1 MNLPISIRG
10 ARQHNLQNLNL
21 DLPSGKLIAF
31 SGPSGSG
38 KSSLAFDTL
47 FAESRRRFLDCL
59 SARARQGIEQPDKPD
74 VDSITGLPPALSLE
88 QSARHQHPRTLLGSI
103 TEILDYLRILY
114 AAAGRPHDPETG
126 KELVRQTPDQI
137 ANALATLP
145 EQTRLVLTAPA
156 EALLA
161 QDPAATLGDF
171 QRQGFLRIYWNG
183 EVRDIEELGVPDAPA
198 PDAALVID
206 RIIIRGE
213 SSSSRLADSLQ
224 TALRINPDE
233 VRAVITRPE
242 EEPAVQAFHTRY
254 RNPETGYLLPQLTP
268 RHFSFNS
275 PLGACPACHGT
286 GLNKQENG
294 PCPECRGQRLS
305 PLALAVTM
313 HTPDHAYN
321 LAELTALPLE
331 DMAGET
337 KRLEIPA
344 ALAPALNPV
353 MEEINKRT
361 HFLNELGLSYLSLD
375 RQANTLSGG
384 ELQRARLASQLGGG
398 LSGVLYILD
407 EPTTGLHPSDTDRLL
422 RALQTLRNLGN
433 TVLAVEHDEQ
443 ILRAADHLVDMGPGS
458 GARGG
463 HILAQGSLQDIMAN
477 AESPTGAW
485 FSGTRQM
492 PAPPRRA
499 APSGQLVLTHANRH
513 NLNNITLRLPLGTL
527 TCISGP
533 SGSGKSTLVR
543 DCLIPAL
550 KKDLSGKKGVP
561 RLVQGSERLS
571 RLVVIDQSP
580 IGKSPRST
588 PATATG
594 LLNILR
600 PLYAQLPLSK
610 QRGYTA
616 ARFSTNVRG
625 GRCERCLG
633 TGMIEVDM
641 NFLGNVTMPCDACQG
656 QCYNRETLEVT
667 WKGKSIAQALALT
680 VDEAAEFF
688 ATLPKAAAI
697 LKSMKDVGLGYL
709 NLDRRAD
716 TLSGGESQRIKIASE
731 LAKAPAW
738 KLAEDDKCAL
748 FILDEPTG
756 GLHFNEVE
764 LLLKALFRLRDAGH
778 TVLCVEHH
786 RDLLNAAD
794 HLIDMGPG
802 AGRHGGN
809 IVAEGAPS
817 AVAAIPEA
825 PTSRW
830 LNPA

>member
-137 ANALATLP
+137 ADALASLP

-331 DMAGET
+331 DMVGET

-477 AESPTGAW
+477 AESPTGTW

-550 KKDLSGKKGVP
+550 KKDSSGKKGVP

>member
-137 ANALATLP
+137 ANALASLP

-183 EVRDIEELGVPDAPA
+183 EVRDIEELGVPDVPA
-198 PDAALVID
+198 VDAALVID

-275 PLGACPACHGT
+275 PLGACPSCHGT

-321 LAELTALPLE
+321 LAELTTLPLE

-344 ALAPALNPV
+344 ALAPALNSV
-353 MEEINKRT
+353 MEEVNKRT

-458 GARGG
+458 GANGG

-477 AESPTGAW
+477 ADSPTGAW
-485 FSGTRQM
+485 LSGTRQM

-738 KLAEDDKCAL
+738 KLAEDDKRAL

-830 LNPA
+830 LNPV